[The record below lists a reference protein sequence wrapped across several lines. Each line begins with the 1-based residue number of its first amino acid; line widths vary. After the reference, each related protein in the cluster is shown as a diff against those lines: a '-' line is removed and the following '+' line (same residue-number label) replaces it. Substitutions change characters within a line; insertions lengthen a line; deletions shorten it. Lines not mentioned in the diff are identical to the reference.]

1 MVTAPSLK
9 KPATEHSDNH
19 INADDAEQHADD
31 AVDDEKDVWRDGVFY
46 LAREKALEQ
55 INAKNS
61 AEDGCEE

>member
-1 MVTAPSLK
+1 MGTASFLMK
-9 KPATEHSDNH
+9 SASEHSDNH
-19 INADDAEQHADD
+19 VYADDAEHHADD
-31 AVDDEKDVWRDGVFY
+31 AVDDEKDVWCDGVFY

>member
-19 INADDAEQHADD
+19 INADDAEQHTDD

-46 LAREKALEQ
+46 LA
-55 INAKNS
+55 
-61 AEDGCEE
+61 